1 MVLTPITIMSIQE
14 NRNSDFFLRPRFS
27 IVLQENAKDL
37 QKRIEDYL
45 ASETCEFKSTI
56 SEDHFFIDVPEK
68 KSHFWSP
75 QLHFEIERIDEK
87 LSAIKGLFGPKPQ
100 VWTLFMF
107 VHFIVAT
114 MFLGFVV
121 MAYVRHR
128 LEESLFFPITMLIAL
143 PLLWVLLYFLGR
155 IGKETGKSQ
164 MRELHDFLIDIIEN

>member
-1 MVLTPITIMSIQE
+1 MSIQE
-14 NRNSDFFLRPRFS
+14 KRNSEIFLRPRFS
-27 IVLQENAKDL
+27 IDLQENSKDL

-45 ASETCEFKSTI
+45 ASEACKFKTKV

-75 QLHFEIERIDEK
+75 QLHFEIEKIDEK
-87 LSAIKGLFGPKPQ
+87 SSTIKGLFGPKPQ

-114 MFLGFVV
+114 MFLGFGV

-128 LEESLFFPITMLIAL
+128 LDESLFFPVAMLIAL
-143 PLLWVLLYFLGR
+143 PLIWVLLYFLGS

-164 MRELHDFLIDIIEN
+164 MKELHDFLIDIIEN